1 MSLSRRVYSVL
12 GVILLVELG
21 LQFYLIAAGAL
32 SVWAAQDNAGSV
44 YTAFKNGD
52 QFASLHG
59 LIGTFVI
66 PITILLL
73 IALAF
78 AARLSRRDKGQTAGL
93 FGLLVI
99 QFLLGVIGSSG
110 STWGAVIGGLHG
122 LNALVIVAAAGTLV
136 FRTWALSGSAR
147 STADHL
153 P

>member
-1 MSLSRRVYSVL
+1 MSLARRAYSIF

-44 YTAFKNGD
+44 YAAFKNGD
-52 QFASLHG
+52 KFASLHG

-66 PITILLL
+66 PITILVM

-78 AARLSRRDKGQTAGL
+78 AAGLSRRDKGQTIGL
-93 FGLLVI
+93 FGLIVI

-110 STWGAVIGGLHG
+110 SVAGAVIGGLHG
-122 LNALVIVAAAGTLV
+122 LNALAIVGAAGSLV
-136 FRTWALSGSAR
+136 FRTWAMRSPAR
-147 STADHL
+147 STA
-153 P
+153 

>member
-1 MSLSRRVYSVL
+1 VSLARRAYSIF

-44 YTAFKNGD
+44 YAAFKNGD
-52 QFASLHG
+52 KFASLHG

-66 PITILLL
+66 PITILVM

-78 AARLSRRDKGQTAGL
+78 AAGLSRRDKGQTIGL
-93 FGLLVI
+93 FGLMVI

-110 STWGAVIGGLHG
+110 SVAAAVIGGLHG
-122 LNALVIVAAAGTLV
+122 LNALAIVGAAGSLV
-136 FRTWALSGSAR
+136 FRTWAMRSSAP
-147 STADHL
+147 STA
-153 P
+153 